1 MLIRVNEAGG
11 STPFIE
17 YIELSQAYGEKIN
30 IEFFVEDVE
39 EDNAFPT
46 DEFYMDEETVDKLI
60 KALQIFKKGGN

>member
-1 MLIRVNEAGG
+1 MLIRVNEAEG
-11 STPFIE
+11 SKDFIE
-17 YIELSQAYGEKIN
+17 YIEISQAYGGKIN

-60 KALQIFKKGGN
+60 KALQSFKKGGN